1 MEQPVLLL
9 LETGTEICSVA
20 VSAGERIL
28 ALRESAEP
36 RMHARMLTVF
46 VEEALAEADVQA
58 AELDAVA
65 YSCGPG
71 SYMGLRIGASAA
83 KGFCF
88 ALDIPLLPIDSLQAL
103 AMAARMDEDP
113 ADALYFPMIDAR
125 RMEVY
130 TATYKRS
137 GERLKAPYA
146 LVVEEGA
153 FTGEKTSLR
162 VFCGN
167 GMEKCRHLLPSTGS
181 DLRSVNA
188 SAAHLLSPALDL
200 FEREK
205 NKSGSASF
213 ENLIS
218 HKPVY
223 LKEPHITKSRNE
235 KYP

>member
-1 MEQPVLLL
+1 MEQPVCLL

-28 ALRESAEP
+28 ALRESTEP

-46 VEEALAEADVQA
+46 IEEALAEAGVQP
-58 AELDAVA
+58 AELNAVA

-83 KGFCF
+83 KGLCY

-103 AMAARMDEDP
+103 AMAARMGEDP
-113 ADALYFPMIDAR
+113 EDALYFPLIDAR

-130 TATYKRS
+130 TAVYNRS
-137 GERLKAPYA
+137 GERLKEPYA

-153 FTGEKTSLR
+153 FAGEKTSLR

-167 GMEKCRHLLPSTGS
+167 GLEKCRELLPPTGS
-181 DLRSVNA
+181 DFRSVSA

-205 NKSGSASF
+205 NKPESASF
-213 ENLIS
+213 ENLIN

>member
-28 ALRESAEP
+28 ALRESTEP

-46 VEEALAEADVQA
+46 VEEALAEAGVQA

-83 KGFCF
+83 KGFCY

-113 ADALYFPMIDAR
+113 EDALYFPMIDAR

-137 GERLKAPYA
+137 GERLKEPYA

-153 FTGEKTSLR
+153 FTREKTSLR

-167 GMEKCRHLLPSTGS
+167 GMEKCRHLLPSAGS
-181 DLRSVNA
+181 DLRPVAA
-188 SAAHLLSPALDL
+188 SARHLLKPALRA
-200 FEREK
+200 FARQE
-205 NKSGSASF
+205 GSAAELLF
-213 ENLIS
+213 ENLIN
-218 HKPVY
+218 HKPIY
-223 LKEPHITKSRNE
+223 LKEPHITTSKKE
-235 KYP
+235 K